1 LSRLLSAADAAR
13 RLAATAP
20 RWAFEYSILKD
31 VLFSSCKSAALLP
44 SPCITLTVSS
54 MSRRS
59 AFVLAWRR
67 DVAIRRG
74 CASSAAVV
82 DTLTVLSI
90 MLLIERSVI
99 MGQTK
104 SSVVSGCLLGFLTSR
119 PFLLIFQRP
128 GCRACVPYRC
138 PVTPHVLHFSL

>member
-1 LSRLLSAADAAR
+1 
-13 RLAATAP
+13 LAATAP
-20 RWAFEYSILKD
+20 RWAFEYNVSKD
-31 VLFSSCKSAALLP
+31 ALFSSCNSAALLP
-44 SPCITLTVSS
+44 RPSITRTVSS

-59 AFVLAWRR
+59 ALVFAWRR
-67 DVAIRRG
+67 DVAIRRV

-82 DTLTVLSI
+82 NTLAVLST
-90 MLLIERSVI
+90 MLLIEIFVI

-104 SSVVSGCLLGFLTSR
+104 SSVERGCLLGFLTGR
-119 PFLLIFQRP
+119 PFLLNFQRP

>member
-1 LSRLLSAADAAR
+1 MVGGDRAEVGVRVQHLKGCPVLLLKER
-13 RLAATAP
+13 RVASKP
-20 RWAFEYSILKD
+20 F
-31 VLFSSCKSAALLP
+31 
-44 SPCITLTVSS
+44 ITLTVSS

-67 DVAIRRG
+67 DVAIRRI

-104 SSVVSGCLLGFLTSR
+104 SSVVRGCLLGFLISR
-119 PFLLIFQRP
+119 SCLLIFQRP

-138 PVTPHVLHFSL
+138 LVTPLVLHFSF